1 MFELNEKVREAL
13 IKINFI
19 ERYEELSNS
28 YSRER
33 IPEEERL
40 VYIDKE
46 EVIDTIQDLGY
57 RAKFRSGE
65 KFYQLQEE
73 ERGGYI
79 FGFHIV
85 LRYGM
90 VELIWVVKKED
101 EVLLG
106 SPWGTYSKRL
116 INSDYIIK
124 TPVIGDYD
132 DLENV
137 LRTAFIMFEDFKNA
151 FLQED
156 APVTT
161 DIPMLRDETIYKVYI
176 VLKGNKCNHMEI
188 KAVSKVCNINFIRAK
203 SKLKEKKNLIIEG
216 DAYEIRDISKML
228 SQYEVDFEIEP
239 PYSYEL
245 E

>member
-19 ERYEELSNS
+19 ERYEELSNF
-28 YSRER
+28 YSDKR

-40 VYIDKE
+40 IYVDRD
-46 EVIDTIQDLGY
+46 EVIETIQDLGY

-73 ERGGYI
+73 EKAGYT
-79 FGFHIV
+79 FGFHIS
-85 LRYGM
+85 LRDGT
-90 VELIWVVKKED
+90 VELIWVVKKEN

-106 SPWGTYSKRL
+106 SPFGTYAKELMDS
-116 INSDYIIK
+116 NYIIK
-124 TPVIGDYD
+124 KPRIGDYD

-161 DIPMLRDETIYKVYI
+161 DIPMMRDETIYKVYI
-176 VLKGNKCNHMEI
+176 VLKGNKCNHIEI

-239 PYSYEL
+239 LYPYEL
-245 E
+245 V

>member
-1 MFELNEKVREAL
+1 
-13 IKINFI
+13 
-19 ERYEELSNS
+19 
-28 YSRER
+28 
-33 IPEEERL
+33 
-40 VYIDKE
+40 
-46 EVIDTIQDLGY
+46 
-57 RAKFRSGE
+57 
-65 KFYQLQEE
+65 
-73 ERGGYI
+73 
-79 FGFHIV
+79 
-85 LRYGM
+85 
-90 VELIWVVKKED
+90 
-101 EVLLG
+101 
-106 SPWGTYSKRL
+106 
-116 INSDYIIK
+116 
-124 TPVIGDYD
+124 
-132 DLENV
+132 
-137 LRTAFIMFEDFKNA
+137 MFEDFKNA